1 MSFDVEKARAQMAL
15 SNESA
20 KAQREMNQEII
31 DSQLDAGDR
40 IIMRKAAD
48 TVLTIA
54 PAVAADPT

>member
-1 MSFDVEKARAQMAL
+1 MSFDVAKARAQMEL

-20 KAQREMNQEII
+20 KAQREMNQLII

-40 IIMRKAAD
+40 IVMRKAAD